1 MPTFAIYNYQ
11 FAKIVKHTR
20 EKYLFDRD
28 ALEMEANE
36 SFPQRQEIF
45 GALLENDYNVEQEI
59 CKIRFVNGKSD
70 KEYIHRHLMPPT
82 DNIIVM
88 RVANVRTATYVN
100 KEFSEKRVD
109 DYQNCIVIIDNRP
122 GIQRILIENRKRA
135 FQDVKQVANI
145 LTYTFNIL
153 LKRFSL
159 KIELMHLQDP
169 ETFWQRV
176 NDRSSYP
183 DGFFK
188 LTLHLPHLNLER
200 LRKVFDKVLI
210 MSREVFDSDLEW
222 SYKAQQGAELKLDEK
237 NKYQK
242 ELIDWMM
249 SEVGSE
255 NIKLFSNAQKR
266 KAIVVGEDSFLA
278 VGISDTTIRKLTE
291 DSING
296 DLFGSS
302 ALNEIKT
309 KTTTGID
316 LNVLKDDKAAK

>member
-59 CKIRFVNGKSD
+59 CKIKFVNGKSD

-159 KIELMHLQDP
+159 KIELMHLQ
-169 ETFWQRV
+169 ESKKFWQYV
-176 NDRSSYP
+176 DDRRSYP
-183 DGFFK
+183 TGFYRVSF
-188 LTLHLPHLNLER
+188 HLPHLNLER
-200 LRKVFDKVLI
+200 LRKVYDSVLNQSRESFNSDLDWSFKANEGGQIHFDKNDERQRTLI
-210 MSREVFDSDLEW
+210 E
-222 SYKAQQGAELKLDEK
+222 Y
-237 NKYQK
+237 
-242 ELIDWMM
+242 MM
-249 SEVGSE
+249 EDVGSN
-255 NIKLFSNAQKR
+255 NIKLYPNHNKR
-266 KAIVVGEDSFLA
+266 KAIIVGKDSFA
-278 VGISDTTIRKLTE
+278 ATGISESTIKRLEE
-291 DSING
+291 DVRTG
-296 DLFGSS
+296 DLFGSA
-302 ALNEIKT
+302 ALNEIKIKT
-309 KTTTGID
+309 KTGID
-316 LNVLKDDKAAK
+316 P

>member
-59 CKIRFVNGKSD
+59 CKIKFVNGKSD

-82 DNIIVM
+82 DDMIVM

-153 LKRFSL
+153 L
-159 KIELMHLQDP
+159 
-169 ETFWQRV
+169 
-176 NDRSSYP
+176 
-183 DGFFK
+183 
-188 LTLHLPHLNLER
+188 
-200 LRKVFDKVLI
+200 
-210 MSREVFDSDLEW
+210 
-222 SYKAQQGAELKLDEK
+222 
-237 NKYQK
+237 
-242 ELIDWMM
+242 
-249 SEVGSE
+249 
-255 NIKLFSNAQKR
+255 
-266 KAIVVGEDSFLA
+266 
-278 VGISDTTIRKLTE
+278 
-291 DSING
+291 
-296 DLFGSS
+296 
-302 ALNEIKT
+302 
-309 KTTTGID
+309 
-316 LNVLKDDKAAK
+316 